1 MLPLVVVSSFFHSL
15 PLFNLRFCPSH
26 LLTSLVIYLSLCYQ
40 GDSAAAAAAEP
51 ATPTAPA
58 APVVEEEAKE
68 EEEVSARV

>member
-1 MLPLVVVSSFFHSL
+1 MLSVSSFFHSL
-15 PLFNLRFCPSH
+15 PLFNFRFYPSH

>member
-1 MLPLVVVSSFFHSL
+1 MLSVSSFFHSL
-15 PLFNLRFCPSH
+15 PLFNLRFYPSH

-68 EEEVSARV
+68 EEEVSVRV

>member
-1 MLPLVVVSSFFHSL
+1 MLSVSSFFHSL
-15 PLFNLRFCPSH
+15 PLFNLRFYPSH

>member
-1 MLPLVVVSSFFHSL
+1 MLSVSSFFHSL
-15 PLFNLRFCPSH
+15 PLFNLRFYLSH

-68 EEEVSARV
+68 EDEVSARV

>member
-1 MLPLVVVSSFFHSL
+1 MLSVSSFFHSL
-15 PLFNLRFCPSH
+15 PLFNLRFYPSR

-40 GDSAAAAAAEP
+40 GDSAAAAAEP

>member
-1 MLPLVVVSSFFHSL
+1 MLSVSSFFHSL
-15 PLFNLRFCPSH
+15 PLFNLRFYPSH
-26 LLTSLVIYLSLCYQ
+26 LLASLVIYLSLCYQ
-40 GDSAAAAAAEP
+40 GDSAAAAAAAAAEP

>member
-1 MLPLVVVSSFFHSL
+1 MLSVSSFFHSL
-15 PLFNLRFCPSH
+15 PLFNLRFYPSH
-26 LLTSLVIYLSLCYQ
+26 LLTPLVIYLSLCYQ